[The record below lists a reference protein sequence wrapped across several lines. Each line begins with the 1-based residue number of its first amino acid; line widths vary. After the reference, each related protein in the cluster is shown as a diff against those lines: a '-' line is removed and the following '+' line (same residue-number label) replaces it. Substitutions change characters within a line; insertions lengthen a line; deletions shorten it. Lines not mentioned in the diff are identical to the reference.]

1 MFRMALFVFSVTWY
15 LWHVSIRK
23 PFSSEFWKY
32 HSLTFDSHG
41 CNKNWFRQI
50 DGLSYIQFSM
60 IHCFISERYCDI
72 FATHALKFNNDV
84 SGSKDIFIYIYL
96 YIVLW
101 IPLVH
106 IIESFYS
113 GTEEFLLQCFLLLC
127 YIILLSCAFYSDVK
141 TSEHFLMFISFLVL
155 DTLSLAEL
163 SENFIMLW
171 LLFMIFYFY
180 VQENTITT
188 LYLLGYCNLLFSD
201 KIN

>member
-1 MFRMALFVFSVTWY
+1 
-15 LWHVSIRK
+15 
-23 PFSSEFWKY
+23 
-32 HSLTFDSHG
+32 
-41 CNKNWFRQI
+41 
-50 DGLSYIQFSM
+50 
-60 IHCFISERYCDI
+60 
-72 FATHALKFNNDV
+72 
-84 SGSKDIFIYIYL
+84 
-96 YIVLW
+96 
-101 IPLVH
+101 
-106 IIESFYS
+106 
-113 GTEEFLLQCFLLLC
+113 
-127 YIILLSCAFYSDVK
+127 LSCAFYSDVK